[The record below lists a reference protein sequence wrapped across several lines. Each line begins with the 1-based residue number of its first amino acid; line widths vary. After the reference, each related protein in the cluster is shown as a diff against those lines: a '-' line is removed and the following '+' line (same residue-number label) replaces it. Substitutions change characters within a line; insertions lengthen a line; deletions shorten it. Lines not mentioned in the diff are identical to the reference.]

1 MNNRGTVQIKDE
13 EALAQLINNLI
24 ETGTAIFEAYWD
36 EIKQCYI
43 VEFTGG
49 Y

>member
-13 EALAQLINNLI
+13 ETLARFINSLI
-24 ETGTAIFEAYWD
+24 ETGTAVFDAYWH
-36 EIKQCYI
+36 EGKQCYI